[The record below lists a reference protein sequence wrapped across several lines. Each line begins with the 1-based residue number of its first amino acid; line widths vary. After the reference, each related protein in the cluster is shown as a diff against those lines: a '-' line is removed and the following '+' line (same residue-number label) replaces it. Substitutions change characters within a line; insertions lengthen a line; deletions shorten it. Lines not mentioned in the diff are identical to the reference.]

1 MDTAQSAQENGRS
14 SYVQPKHQHSG
25 AGGDWLASA
34 KCAGIPAVSGCAEN
48 TGLER
53 QEQEQP
59 LEDGERRQCT

>member
-1 MDTAQSAQENGRS
+1 M
-14 SYVQPKHQHSG
+14 PKKTGEVHMCSPNINILG
-25 AGGDWLASA
+25 AGGDRLASA